1 MTNKKNKK
9 AAVMVSDGRM
19 AVIARE
25 LEKDGLEVLACRTE
39 EDLIQMKQCASEW
52 DILLLPIRGIDGEG
66 YSSIPGVR
74 FDMEQVMGQLKP
86 EALVVTGL
94 QTEYLKKLDR
104 KILCYFEDEE
114 VHRQNARLT
123 SEGILYLLLKET
135 TKSIFSQTVDIV
147 GFGCVGQAAHEL
159 LNTLGI
165 AQRLVDK
172 EARMTDDKEKVIS
185 LEEWKKLPPAQVI
198 INLAPAL
205 IADSETAKD
214 WPEDTVFLDIA
225 SGALGVDEQVKEK
238 IHYVAAPPL
247 PGLVAE
253 ESAGIMLTEY
263 VRRQISNME

>member
-1 MTNKKNKK
+1 MSNKKNRK

-25 LEKDGLEVLACRTE
+25 LKKDGLEVLACRAE
-39 EDLIQMKQCASEW
+39 ADLVLMEQRAAEW
-52 DILLLPIRGIDGEG
+52 DILLLPIRGIDANG
-66 YSSIPGVR
+66 YSTIPGVQ
-74 FDMEQVMGQLKP
+74 FSMEQVMEQLKP

-104 KILCYFEDEE
+104 RILCYFEDEQ
-114 VHRQNARLT
+114 VHRQNAKLT

-159 LNTLGI
+159 LKTLGI
-165 AQRLVDK
+165 AHRLVDK
-172 EARMTDDKEKVIS
+172 ESRKTAHGDKVMS
-185 LEEWKKLPPAQVI
+185 LEVWKKLSPAQVI

-205 IADSETAKD
+205 IADSETAKN
-214 WPEDTVFLDIA
+214 WPVETVFLDIA
-225 SGALGVDEQVKEK
+225 SGALGADEQVKEK

-263 VRRQISNME
+263 VRRQIPNME

>member
-1 MTNKKNKK
+1 MSHKRNKK

-25 LEKDGLEVLACRTE
+25 LQKDGLEVLACRTE
-39 EDLIQMKQCASEW
+39 ADLAQMERRASEW
-52 DILLLPIRGIDGEG
+52 DILLLPIRGIDEEG

-74 FDMEQVMGQLKP
+74 FAMGQVMDQLKP

-94 QTEYLKKLDR
+94 QTEYLKKLER

-114 VHRQNARLT
+114 VHRQNAKLT

-147 GFGCVGQAAHEL
+147 GFGCVGRAAHEL
-159 LNTLGI
+159 LNALGI
-165 AQRLVDK
+165 AHRLVDQESRK
-172 EARMTDDKEKVIS
+172 TDDGDEVMS
-185 LEEWKKLPPAQVI
+185 LEEWKKLTPAQVI

-205 IADSETAKD
+205 IADCKTAASWPSE
-214 WPEDTVFLDIA
+214 TVFLDVA
-225 SGALGVDEQVKEK
+225 SGALGADEQVKEK

-253 ESAGIMLTEY
+253 ESAGIMLAEY
-263 VRRQISNME
+263 VRRQIPNME